1 MASNPLNVLA
11 SSLIKMISAMRF
23 VAPIL
28 LALLFTSCGTDPDS
42 GYSTI
47 AGVDYPSLWF
57 LVVGAVFTGYAVLDG
72 FDLGAGAWHLFFKKE
87 ESRRIALNAVGPVWD
102 GNEVWL
108 VIGGGTLFAGFP
120 VVYGT
125 LFSAMYIPFML
136 FLFALIFR
144 AISIEFRSK
153 EPMRWWRQT
162 WDIAYSVSSSLLA
175 ILLGVVLGNVLL
187 GMPLDRHYEFTGSW
201 LSFLNPYAFLVGITS
216 LSLFMMHG
224 AIYLSMKTQ
233 GRLFVRVNMLLKRA
247 IIAFVLLFV
256 LTTVYTLLYIPH
268 LSDDF
273 RENAA
278 LFIVPTLAVLSIAN
292 VPRHASKGQYK
303 RAFLFSSI
311 TVGLLLITVAIEL
324 YPVVLLDSSGQ
335 GNDITVYDAAA
346 SDKSLGIMLLF
357 VAIGGPLAVSYTAF
371 VYKTFWGKVK
381 MDEFSY

>member
-1 MASNPLNVLA
+1 MAV
-11 SSLIKMISAMRF
+11 
-23 VAPIL
+23 IL
-28 LALLFTSCGTDPDS
+28 TSCGTDADS

-47 AGVDYPSLWF
+47 AGIDYPTLWF
-57 LVVGAVFTGYAVLDG
+57 LVVGAVFTGYAILDG
-72 FDLGAGAWHLFFKKE
+72 FDLGAGAWHLFFRKE

-162 WDIAYSVSSSLLA
+162 WDVAYSVSSILLA
-175 ILLGVVLGNVLL
+175 VLLGVVLGNVLL
-187 GMPLDRHYEFTGSW
+187 GMPLDAQHEFTGSW
-201 LSFLNPYAFLVGITS
+201 LSFLNPYALLVGLTS
-216 LSLFMMHG
+216 LALFMMHG

-233 GRLFVRVNMLLKRA
+233 GRLFVKVNVLLKRA
-247 IIAFVLLFV
+247 IIAFVILFI
-256 LTTVYTLLYIPH
+256 LTTLYTLLYIPH

-273 RENAA
+273 KGNAA

-292 VPRHASKGQYK
+292 VPRHASKQQYK

-324 YPVVLLDSSGQ
+324 YPTVLLDSSGM
-335 GNDITVYDAAA
+335 GNNISVYDAAA

-371 VYKTFWGKVK
+371 VYKTFWGKVE